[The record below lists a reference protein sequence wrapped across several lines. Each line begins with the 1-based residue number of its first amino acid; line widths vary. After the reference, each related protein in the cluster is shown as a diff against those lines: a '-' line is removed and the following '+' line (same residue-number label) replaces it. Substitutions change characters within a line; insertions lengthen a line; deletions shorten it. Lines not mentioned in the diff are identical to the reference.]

1 MLLYGV
7 MGLKDLVKLKIE
19 DGILER
25 VRRSAN
31 VSAGTHSDL
40 DVVGLLAETRRNK
53 LEELVLLHGGKSVL
67 RGEDEAH
74 LHLLDGRTLGERE
87 RLHLSRRE
95 GGLDLNLCHYNIYA
109 RVSYE

>member
-1 MLLYGV
+1 M
-7 MGLKDLVKLKIE
+7 
-19 DGILER
+19 R
-25 VRRSAN
+25 
-31 VSAGTHSDL
+31 GTHSDL

-109 RVSYE
+109 RVSYEGSARAEGRLSNKSMRLDAGEVGDKRE